1 MISRNTV
8 QRQIVLSAVRSLPV
22 HPTEEDIYNF
32 IVKQH
37 PNISKGTVYRNLN
50 LLADQG
56 EVLRVPISDGA
67 DRYDFQTERHYHVR
81 CSRCGRVYDV
91 DMPYQRNL
99 LDAVT
104 DTHGFIFTDC
114 EIVFTGICPNCQ

>member
-8 QRQIVLSAVRSLPV
+8 QRQIVLNAVRSLPV
-22 HPTEEDIYNF
+22 HPTAEDIYSH

-56 EVLRVPISDGA
+56 EILRVRISDGA
-67 DRYDFQTERHYHVR
+67 DRYDFQTQHHYHIR
-81 CSRCGRVYDV
+81 CSHCGRVFDV

-99 LDAVT
+99 LDAVA
-104 DTHGFIFTDC
+104 DTHGFIFMDY
-114 EIVFTGICPNCQ
+114 EIVFTGVCPDCQ